1 LVIQTDWNYLDYKFD
16 ILTLYLNPMKKLFV
30 SVFLVFF
37 AGFTIFANDAD
48 LFKLDYNA
56 VRAEFTQLDQLAVM
70 VTSNSDLTY
79 DMLKLSDGN
88 LIESLRLVPGSALP
102 AGEKNPVLGIPSFL
116 WGCGLGVVGLLV
128 VYIVSEKD
136 KVETKSAMW
145 GCIASTA
152 VIVIVDVIWW
162 SAIWGHTS
170 GI

>member
-1 LVIQTDWNYLDYKFD
+1 
-16 ILTLYLNPMKKLFV
+16 MKKLFV

-37 AGFTIFANDAD
+37 AGFTILANDAD

-56 VRAEFTQLDQLAVM
+56 VRAEFTQLDHLAAM
-70 VTSNSDLTY
+70 VTSNPDLTY
-79 DMLKLSDGN
+79 NMLKLTDGN
-88 LIESLRLVPGSALP
+88 LIETLRLLPGSSLP
-102 AGEKNPVLGIPSFL
+102 TGEKNPVLGIPSFL

-136 KVETKSAMW
+136 KAETKSALW

-162 SAIWGHTS
+162 SAIWGHTG

>member
-1 LVIQTDWNYLDYKFD
+1 
-16 ILTLYLNPMKKLFV
+16 MKKLFV

-37 AGFTIFANDAD
+37 AGFTLLANDAD

-56 VRAEFTQLDQLAVM
+56 VRAEFTQLNQLAVM

-88 LIESLRLVPGSALP
+88 LIESLRLVPTSALP
-102 AGEKNPVLGIPSFL
+102 QGERNPVLGIPSFL

-136 KVETKSAMW
+136 KAETRSAMW

-162 SAIWGHTS
+162 SAIWGHGT

>member
-1 LVIQTDWNYLDYKFD
+1 
-16 ILTLYLNPMKKLFV
+16 MKKLFI

-56 VRAEFTQLDQLAVM
+56 VQAEFTQLNQLATM

-79 DMLKLSDGN
+79 SALMLADGN
-88 LIESLRLVPGSALP
+88 LVTSLRLVPESALP
-102 AGEKNPVLGIPSFL
+102 QGEKNPVLGIPSFL

-128 VYIVSEKD
+128 VYIVSDKD
-136 KVETKSAMW
+136 KVETKKAMW
-145 GCIASTA
+145 GCITSTA
-152 VIVIVDVIWW
+152 VIVVIDIIWW
-162 SAIWGHTS
+162 SAIWGSSS

>member
-1 LVIQTDWNYLDYKFD
+1 
-16 ILTLYLNPMKKLFV
+16 MKKLFV

-88 LIESLRLVPGSALP
+88 LIESLRLVPASVLP
-102 AGEKNPVLGIPSFL
+102 GGEKNPVLGIPSFL
-116 WGCGLGVVGLLV
+116 WGCGLGVVGMLV
-128 VYIVSEKD
+128 VYLVSDKD
-136 KVETKSAMW
+136 MAETKKALW
-145 GCIASTA
+145 GCLTWTA
-152 VIVIVDVIWW
+152 VVVVVDVIWW
-162 SAIWGHTS
+162 GAIWGTHS